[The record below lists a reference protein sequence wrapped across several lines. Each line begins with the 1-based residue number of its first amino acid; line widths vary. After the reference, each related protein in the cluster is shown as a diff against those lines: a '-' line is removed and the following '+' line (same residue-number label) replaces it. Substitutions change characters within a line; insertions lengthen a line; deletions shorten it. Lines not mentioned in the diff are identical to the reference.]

1 MSMTRPAGIHNMYSE
16 RETSLATQTS
26 QQTETA
32 RFSRRKSDNVPFLD
46 ERAPIAVPIAPQ
58 SDSDSAKSPGARK
71 TSMRN
76 LKLTIAYEGTRYAGW
91 QVQPDRP
98 SVQGALAEAFF
109 RLTSEHAVIN
119 GAGRTDAGVHALGQ
133 VANIRTAT
141 KLPIERLLLGLQHYL
156 PDDIAIRDI
165 SDVPI
170 EFHATLSARH
180 KTYRYL
186 IRPSRL
192 RDPFSRRYA
201 WRVSH
206 PLDVEA
212 MTAAARHLVG
222 THDFRCFETQGSPR
236 PHTVRTLFQA
246 EVFRAAAWHLMSP
259 DIVPSRS
266 DAGPFVVVE
275 VTGDGFL
282 YNMVRA
288 IAGTLVEVGLGKRA
302 SGSVAALI
310 DDGRRASAGQTA
322 PAHGLF
328 LVCVDYGEGG
338 SP

>member
-1 MSMTRPAGIHNMYSE
+1 
-16 RETSLATQTS
+16 
-26 QQTETA
+26 
-32 RFSRRKSDNVPFLD
+32 
-46 ERAPIAVPIAPQ
+46 
-58 SDSDSAKSPGARK
+58 
-71 TSMRN
+71 MRN
-76 LKLTIAYEGTRYAGW
+76 LKLTLAYEGTRYAGW

-109 RLTSEHAVIN
+109 RLTSEQATVN

-141 KLPIERLLLGLQHYL
+141 NLPIERLLLGLQHYL
-156 PDDIAIRDI
+156 PDDIAIREI
-165 SDVPI
+165 ADVPMN
-170 EFHATLSARH
+170 FHATLSARR

-206 PLDVEA
+206 PLDVGA
-212 MTAAARHLVG
+212 MNAAARPLVG
-222 THDFRCFETQGSPR
+222 THDFKCFETQGSPR

-246 EVFRAAAWHLMSP
+246 DVFRAAPWAVMSP
-259 DIVPSRS
+259 DVEPSRS

-288 IAGTLVEVGLGKRA
+288 IAGTLAEVGLGKR
-302 SGSVAALI
+302 SSDSIAALI
-310 DDGRRASAGQTA
+310 DHGQRASAGQTA

-328 LVCVDYGEGG
+328 LVRVEY
-338 SP
+338 

>member
-1 MSMTRPAGIHNMYSE
+1 MT
-16 RETSLATQTS
+16 
-26 QQTETA
+26 
-32 RFSRRKSDNVPFLD
+32 
-46 ERAPIAVPIAPQ
+46 PQ
-58 SDSDSAKSPGARK
+58 SHSDSEKSAGVCQF
-71 TSMRN
+71 SMRN
-76 LKLTIAYEGTRYAGW
+76 LKLTVAYEGIRYAGW
-91 QVQPDRP
+91 QVQPDRL

-165 SDVPI
+165 IDVPM
-170 EFHATLSARH
+170 EFHATLWATR

-192 RDPFSRRYA
+192 RDPFTRRYA

-206 PLDVEA
+206 SLDVEA
-212 MTAAARHLVG
+212 MAAAARHLVG
-222 THDFRCFETQGSPR
+222 THDFKCFETQGSPR
-236 PHTVRTLFQA
+236 PHTVRTLFQVD
-246 EVFRAAAWHLMSP
+246 VFRAALWPLMSHEIAP
-259 DIVPSRS
+259 PGSQDGPIV
-266 DAGPFVVVE
+266 VIE

-288 IAGTLVEVGLGKRA
+288 IAGTLVEVGLGKR
-302 SGSVAALI
+302 SVESVAALI
-310 DDGRRASAGQTA
+310 DEGQRASAGQTA

-328 LVCVDYGEGG
+328 LVQVEYEEGG
-338 SP
+338 SR